1 MKLNMID
8 GVARAAAL
16 LTHTVENVEGSLL
29 AGGGKEEEEE
39 EVGAPEGPRDQTSGS
54 RSIVTTH

>member
-16 LTHTVENVEGSLL
+16 LTHTVENVEGSLH
-29 AGGGKEEEEE
+29 AGGGGEEEEEEE
-39 EVGAPEGPRDQTSGS
+39 EVGAPEGHRDPTSG
-54 RSIVTTH
+54 